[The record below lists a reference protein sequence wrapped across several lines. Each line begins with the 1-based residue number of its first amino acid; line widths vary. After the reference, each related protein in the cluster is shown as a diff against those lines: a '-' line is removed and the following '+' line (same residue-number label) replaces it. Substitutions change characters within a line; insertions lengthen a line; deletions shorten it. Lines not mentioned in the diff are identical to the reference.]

1 MNLKVLVTEVVT
13 TMSLQWGIFFII
25 VISLL
30 VYAAYKFVSALRIFH
45 DGNRE
50 LEQVNVL
57 SKKEPDQ
64 AVENFEKKAAE
75 VPFLRRLMSET
86 REIAKSSKELS
97 LVDVHALTDD
107 LILSFEERL
116 NLVASIFFLVGITFT
131 VIGLLMALAPISDI
145 ANVAS
150 TEGIISGLV
159 NNFLLAFGSTIIGA
173 IFSVITKLGQ
183 LKIKRVREQFHYNF
197 LLYVKNVIIP
207 VYSIPEVERD
217 LGKLVRTLTK
227 SSSSLRES
235 ADLLGDLSR
244 STQLGTEQIVQSV
257 EGFTAVTERMGLRE
271 ERLTSVLG
279 NLSNYLTDLRASI
292 QEIVAPIDL
301 MREDLINKDQSIE
314 LQVEFI
320 RKIHDKQLEFDRKVQ
335 NGIDDIRNSIKRIA
349 DFFDQDFTDS
359 FEQAMSNLT
368 ADQKTLLEA
377 IHKNTS
383 KIRSSVKSLQGLSG
397 IDREISALREG
408 LATLQD
414 RVETDFSAVKSSIAK
429 LRKDNKAA
437 NKGLISEVTGLGK
450 TSVEMSDLVSRSND
464 VAETVRSQIEL
475 MIGVLDHQSDDE
487 TGITMVTLHR
497 IEQGLGTVVESMNSL
512 NSLTEQISKL
522 EEAITSQSPTDTRK
536 FFKNPFRS

>member
-1 MNLKVLVTEVVT
+1 
-13 TMSLQWGIFFII
+13 
-25 VISLL
+25 
-30 VYAAYKFVSALRIFH
+30 
-45 DGNRE
+45 
-50 LEQVNVL
+50 
-57 SKKEPDQ
+57 
-64 AVENFEKKAAE
+64 
-75 VPFLRRLMSET
+75 
-86 REIAKSSKELS
+86 
-97 LVDVHALTDD
+97 
-107 LILSFEERL
+107 
-116 NLVASIFFLVGITFT
+116 
-131 VIGLLMALAPISDI
+131 
-145 ANVAS
+145 
-150 TEGIISGLV
+150 
-159 NNFLLAFGSTIIGA
+159 
-173 IFSVITKLGQ
+173 
-183 LKIKRVREQFHYNF
+183 
-197 LLYVKNVIIP
+197 
-207 VYSIPEVERD
+207 
-217 LGKLVRTLTK
+217 
-227 SSSSLRES
+227 
-235 ADLLGDLSR
+235 
-244 STQLGTEQIVQSV
+244 
-257 EGFTAVTERMGLRE
+257 MGLRE

-487 TGITMVTLHR
+487 TGITMETLHR

-522 EEAITSQSPTDTRK
+522 EEAIISQSPTNTRK